1 MTRLRAPGPLLVVLL
16 FIAAQSIALTQ
27 QPKAQQ
33 SQAQQPQ
40 TRQPQGPSAEPAVS
54 ADEQQIRQGV
64 VAFVEQY
71 NAHKADAV
79 AALFAADARMVF
91 RDGTEVNGREEI
103 KQSFEQ
109 AFKDSPKTAVSVVV
123 DRMAP
128 TEPGESTSSRV
139 ANSDWGSASTKRPP
153 PSTHRRIAESCR

>member
-16 FIAAQSIALTQ
+16 LIAAQTIALTQ
-27 QPKAQQ
+27 QPQ
-33 SQAQQPQ
+33 
-40 TRQPQGPSAEPAVS
+40 RPSAGLAVS

-79 AALFAADARMVF
+79 AALFAPDARMVF

-103 KQSFEQ
+103 KQSFEE
-109 AFKDSPKTAVSVVV
+109 AFKDNPK
-123 DRMAP
+123 
-128 TEPGESTSSRV
+128 
-139 ANSDWGSASTKRPP
+139 
-153 PSTHRRIAESCR
+153 